1 MQTYSTEFTA
11 MACENQIVV
20 SAPDRDEATRA
31 LEAAVLEVRRIEH
44 KYSRYRPASES
55 IVARINAMAGQP
67 DPVACDPETMELL
80 TIAARAYEL
89 SGGLFD
95 ITSGVLRRVW
105 DFKAARLP
113 AEEELAACLEHVG
126 WSKVEVRHAEVRLA
140 RAGMEIDFGGFGKE
154 YAADRAAAL
163 LKARGLNSGYVN
175 LGGDIAVLGPQQ
187 DGSPWLFGIQNPR
200 QRGEVVA
207 TIAVAG
213 GGLAT
218 SGDYEKFFEKD
229 GRRYCHII
237 NPANGMPVNC
247 WSSVSI
253 MHVSA
258 LAAGIFSTI
267 AMLKENDAEDF
278 LKASALRYLLLGAQ
292 GEVRPQR

>member
-20 SAPDRDEATRA
+20 SASDRDEATHA
-31 LEAAVLEVRRIEH
+31 LEAAVLEVRRIER

-55 IVARINAMAGQP
+55 IVARINATAGQP
-67 DPVACDPETMELL
+67 SFVDCDPETLELL
-80 TIAARAYEL
+80 TIATRAYEL

-105 DFKAARLP
+105 DFKAARIP
-113 AEEELAACLEHVG
+113 AEDELAECLAHVG
-126 WSKVEVRHAEVRLA
+126 WNKVEVHNASIRLT

-163 LKARGLNSGYVN
+163 LKARGLKSGYVN

-187 DGSPWLFGIQNPR
+187 DSSPWLFGIQNPR
-200 QRGEVVA
+200 QRGEIVA
-207 TIAVAG
+207 TIAVAA

-229 GRRYCHII
+229 ARRYCHII

>member
-1 MQTYSTEFTA
+1 

-20 SAPDRDEATRA
+20 NAPDRDEAARA
-31 LEAAVLEVRRIEH
+31 LEAAVLEVRRIER
-44 KYSRYRPASES
+44 KYSRYGPASES
-55 IVARINAMAGQP
+55 IITRINAMAGQP
-67 DPVACDPETMELL
+67 GFIDCDPETLELL
-80 TIAARAYEL
+80 AIAARAHEL

-105 DFKAARLP
+105 NFKTAHVP
-113 AEEELAACLEHVG
+113 AEHELAECLVHVG
-126 WSKVEVRHAEVRLA
+126 WNKVELRNASIRLTN
-140 RAGMEIDFGGFGKE
+140 AGMEIDLGGFGKE

-200 QRGEVVA
+200 KRGEIVA

-218 SGDYEKFFEKD
+218 SGDYEKFFERD

-267 AMLKENDAEDF
+267 AMLKENGAEEF
-278 LKASALRYLLLGAQ
+278 LKASALRYLLLGTG